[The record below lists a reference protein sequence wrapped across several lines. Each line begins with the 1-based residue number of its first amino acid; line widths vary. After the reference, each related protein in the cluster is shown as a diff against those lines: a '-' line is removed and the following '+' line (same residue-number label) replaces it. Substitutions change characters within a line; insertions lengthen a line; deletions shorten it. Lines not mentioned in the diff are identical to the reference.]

1 MMKGRAMAEV
11 RRLASPFPDR
21 ATLEGALDIAA
32 RAPSLRN
39 LQPWRWHVDDAGV
52 HLYADWRRRAGDGP
66 ADRRDVLIGCGAV
79 LDHCAMALAVTGWT
93 PRVRRFSRPDRD
105 GPLAILE
112 VVDQPP
118 GEFHVELAAAIP
130 LRRADRRAYTAS
142 RLAPGTLELLHI
154 RAARLGVELSVVPRL
169 RWTRLHD
176 GGAALQYG
184 DASAVRP
191 DPSPDDAVMVVLGT
205 NRDDDLARL
214 RAGEA
219 LSRVLLS
226 ATALG
231 LATCPLT
238 EPLNDVRGR
247 LALACEVFDGEAH
260 PQAMIRLGTLAADAD
275 PPPLLP
281 RRTVSETTTWSSRF
295 DGG

>member
-1 MMKGRAMAEV
+1 M
-11 RRLASPFPDR
+11 
-21 ATLEGALDIAA
+21 
-32 RAPSLRN
+32 
-39 LQPWRWHVDDAGV
+39 
-52 HLYADWRRRAGDGP
+52 
-66 ADRRDVLIGCGAV
+66 

-93 PRVRRFSRPDRD
+93 PRVRRVSRPDRD

-112 VVDQPP
+112 VVDQQPP

-130 LRRADRRAYTAS
+130 LRRADRRAFTAS

-169 RWTRLHD
+169 RWTRLGD
-176 GGAALQYG
+176 GGVALRYGEAAAG
-184 DASAVRP
+184 RPDASA
-191 DPSPDDAVMVVLGT
+191 DDAVLLVLAT

-214 RAGEA
+214 QAGEA

-238 EPLNDVRGR
+238 EPLNDVRSL

>member
-1 MMKGRAMAEV
+1 
-11 RRLASPFPDR
+11 
-21 ATLEGALDIAA
+21 
-32 RAPSLRN
+32 
-39 LQPWRWHVDDAGV
+39 V

-66 ADRRDVLIGCGAV
+66 ADRRDVLISCGAV
-79 LDHCAMALAVTGWT
+79 LDHCAMTLAVAGWT
-93 PRVRRFSRPDRD
+93 PRVRRVVRPDRD

-118 GEFHVELAAAIP
+118 GAFHMELAAAIH

-169 RWTRLHD
+169 RWTRLRD
-176 GGAALQYG
+176 GNVALRYG
-184 DASAVRP
+184 ELSRVRPDASA
-191 DPSPDDAVMVVLGT
+191 DDAVLLVLAT
-205 NRDDDLARL
+205 NRDDDASGLQ
-214 RAGEA
+214 AGEA

-231 LATCPLT
+231 LSTCPLT
-238 EPLNDVRGR
+238 LPLNDARSR

-260 PQAMIRLGTLAADAD
+260 PQALIRLGVPASDAD

-281 RRTVSETTTWSSRF
+281 RRTVSETTTWSSSF
-295 DGG
+295 GGG

>member
-1 MMKGRAMAEV
+1 VITEV
-11 RRLASPFPDR
+11 RRLTSPSPDR
-21 ATLEGALDIAA
+21 ATLEGALDVAA

-66 ADRRDVLIGCGAV
+66 ADRRDVLLSCGAV
-79 LDHCAMALAVTGWT
+79 LDHCAMALAVAGWT
-93 PRVRRFSRPDRD
+93 PRVRRVARPDRD

-118 GEFHVELAAAIP
+118 REFHVELAEAIP
-130 LRRADRRAYTAS
+130 LRRADRRAYSAS

-169 RWTRLHD
+169 RWTRLRD
-176 GGAALQYG
+176 GGVALRYG
-184 DASAVRP
+184 EPSAVRP
-191 DPSPDDAVMVVLGT
+191 DASADDAALLVLAT

-214 RAGEA
+214 QAGEA

-238 EPLNDVRGR
+238 EPLNDVRSR

-260 PQAMIRLGTLAADAD
+260 PQALIRLGVPAADAD
-275 PPPLLP
+275 PPPPLP

-295 DGG
+295 GGG

>member
-1 MMKGRAMAEV
+1 MRWRVIAEV
-11 RRLASPFPDR
+11 RRLTSPSPDR
-21 ATLEGALDIAA
+21 ATLEKALDIAA

-39 LQPWRWHVDDAGV
+39 LQPWRWHVDDVGV

-79 LDHCAMALAVTGWT
+79 LDHCAMAVAVAGWT
-93 PRVRRFSRPDRD
+93 PRVRRVARPDRD

-112 VVDQPP
+112 VVDQQPP

-130 LRRADRRAYTAS
+130 LRRADRRAFTAS
-142 RLAPGTLELLHI
+142 RLAPGTLEMLHI

-176 GGAALQYG
+176 GGAALRYG
-184 DASAVRP
+184 DASALHP
-191 DPSPDDAVMVVLGT
+191 DASPDDAVMVVLGT

-260 PQAMIRLGTLAADAD
+260 PQALIRLGLPTSDAD
-275 PPPLLP
+275 PPPSAP
-281 RRTVSETTTWSSRF
+281 RRSVSETTTWSQQF

>member
-1 MMKGRAMAEV
+1 MRCRAIAEV
-11 RRLASPFPDR
+11 RRLTSPFPDR

-79 LDHCAMALAVTGWT
+79 LDHCATALAVAGWT
-93 PRVRRFSRPDRD
+93 PRVRRVSRPDRD

-118 GEFHVELAAAIP
+118 GEFHVELEAAMH
-130 LRRADRRAYTAS
+130 LRRADRRAYTAP

-169 RWTRLHD
+169 RWTRLGD
-176 GGAALQYG
+176 GGVALRYGEAA
-184 DASAVRP
+184 AVRP
-191 DPSPDDAVMVVLGT
+191 DASADDAVLLVLAT

-214 RAGEA
+214 QAGEA

-238 EPLNDVRGR
+238 EPLNDVRSR

-260 PQAMIRLGTLAADAD
+260 PQATIRLGALAADAD

>member
-1 MMKGRAMAEV
+1 M
-11 RRLASPFPDR
+11 
-21 ATLEGALDIAA
+21 T
-32 RAPSLRN
+32 
-39 LQPWRWHVDDAGV
+39 
-52 HLYADWRRRAGDGP
+52 
-66 ADRRDVLIGCGAV
+66 
-79 LDHCAMALAVTGWT
+79 LAVAGWT
-93 PRVRRFSRPDRD
+93 PRVRRVAHPDRD

-118 GEFHVELAAAIP
+118 REFHLELAEAIP
-130 LRRADRRAYTAS
+130 LRRSDRRAYTAA
-142 RLAPGTLELLHI
+142 RPAPGTLELLHI

-176 GGAALQYG
+176 GGVALRYG
-184 DASAVRP
+184 EASAVHP
-191 DPSPDDAVMVVLGT
+191 DSSADDAVLLVLAT

-214 RAGEA
+214 QAGEA

-238 EPLNDVRGR
+238 LPLNHARSR

-260 PQAMIRLGTLAADAD
+260 PQALIRLGVPVSDAD

-281 RRTVSETTTWSSRF
+281 RRTVSETTTGSPRF